1 MLVTTSPAPAPA
13 PTHPPP
19 SSDSFVCDSFHQ
31 QFNLAPEDVVIGR
44 PLAAIVDPRDAHILQ
59 GALLQVLTNC
69 RTSQEGAAVGSNGTM
84 EAASGLLV
92 HLRVV
97 CGGGVARRVG
107 MSIARGSEGLVVV
120 TRFYV

>member
-1 MLVTTSPAPAPA
+1 M
-13 PTHPPP
+13 
-19 SSDSFVCDSFHQ
+19 
-31 QFNLAPEDVVIGR
+31 NLAPEDVIIGR

-59 GALLQVLTNC
+59 GALLQVLTN
-69 RTSQEGAAVGSNGTM
+69 RRISQEGAAVGNDGTM
-84 EAASGLLV
+84 ETTGGSLV

-97 CGGGVARRVG
+97 CGGGVARRAG